1 MQRTLKKNSEII
13 SLLRLPLIVGVVFI
27 HSIKLSQGY
36 FPLYDFCYS
45 SITEGICQVCVPL
58 FFFFSGYLFFQ
69 NVDSCNVG
77 IYKSKI
83 KRRIS
88 SLLIPFVFWN
98 LFVVAIIGT
107 GQILCPS
114 LFSGAFKNV
123 LDFDAKDWLSIFYC
137 SLGTNKPIAYQLWF
151 LRDLILLSA
160 ITPLFYC
167 LCKYLKFWCIVAL
180 MVLYILGVKSFM
192 TGMGFPSLFFYGAG
206 CWFGIN
212 KRVFAFYDLKLRYV
226 PIVACIVLSFS
237 ELLLKG
243 HSCVNYIHRAN
254 VIVACI
260 TVLQLIS
267 FYVEKHDVSHA
278 FVNRKSISNASFF
291 IYCYHG
297 IFATFVGKFAGD
309 IVNNDFEAVIV
320 YFAIVVFLVIFG
332 ILAYNVLLRT
342 LPRFTGVITGGRN

>member
-1 MQRTLKKNSEII
+1 MQQHLKKNSDII

-45 SITEGICQVCVPL
+45 FITEGICQVCVPL
-58 FFFFSGYLFFQ
+58 FFFSSGYLFFQ
-69 NVDSCNVG
+69 NVDKFDIR

-88 SLLIPFVFWN
+88 SLLIPFIFWN

-151 LRDLILLSA
+151 LRDLILMSA
-160 ITPLFYC
+160 ITPIIYC
-167 LCKYLKFWCIVAL
+167 LCKHLKFWFIGTL
-180 MVLYILGVKSFM
+180 MVLYILGVKSLV
-192 TGMGFPSLFFYGAG
+192 TGLSFFSLFFYCTG
-206 CWFGIN
+206 CWFGVN
-212 KRVFAFYDLKLRYV
+212 KIKFYFESNGLRWVSIVSFVILLILVLFLKNDYWAYLIQRT
-226 PIVACIVLSFS
+226 
-237 ELLLKG
+237 
-243 HSCVNYIHRAN
+243 N
-254 VIVACI
+254 VIIGCI
-260 TVLQLIS
+260 AVVQLAFLYI
-267 FYVEKHDVSHA
+267 EKRDVTDV
-278 FVNRKSISNASFF
+278 FVNRKSISNSSFF

-297 IFATFVGKFAGD
+297 IFATFLGKFAEN
-309 IVNNDFEAVIV
+309 IVANDFEAVIV
-320 YFAIVVFLVIFG
+320 YFAIVIFLVIFG
-332 ILAYNVLLRT
+332 VLAYNVLLRT